1 MRIFKWLAAG
11 AGIGA
16 AAYGAYV
23 ATTWWRYGRARPAQ
37 GGAHDDLLDR
47 FMPRYDV
54 YERHAIDVAAPAD
67 VTLAAAKD
75 FDLESSRIV
84 RAIFKGRELIL
95 RSSGDGMVRPKGLF
109 ELTKSLG
116 WAVLAEAPNEIVM
129 GAVTRP
135 WEANPVFRPIAPDK
149 FEAFAEPGFVK
160 IAWTL
165 RADPAEEG
173 HSRFRTETRAVAT
186 DPEARRK
193 FRRYWAFLSPGITLI
208 RAATMRPLADAAEHT
223 WRQEADAAFH

>member
-23 ATTWWRYGRARPAQ
+23 ATTWWRYGRGRPAD
-37 GGAHDDLLDR
+37 GAARDDLLDR
-47 FMPRYDV
+47 FMSHYDV
-54 YERHAIDVAAPAD
+54 HERHAIDVAAPAD
-67 VTLAAAKD
+67 VTLSAAKD

-84 RAIFKGRELIL
+84 RAIFRGRELIL
-95 RSSGDGMVRPKGLF
+95 RSSSDGMVRPKGLL
-109 ELTKSLG
+109 EMTKSLG
-116 WAVLAEAPNEIVM
+116 WGVLAETPNEIVM
-129 GAVTRP
+129 GAVTQP
-135 WEANPVFRPIAPDK
+135 WEANPVFRPIDPDK

-165 RADPAEEG
+165 RADPAEQG
-173 HSRFRTETRAVAT
+173 HSRFHTETRAVAT

-193 FRRYWAFLSPGITLI
+193 FRRYWAFLSPGILLI
-208 RAATMRPLADAAEHT
+208 RAATMRPLAHAAEHA
-223 WRQEADAAFH
+223 WRQEANTVLH